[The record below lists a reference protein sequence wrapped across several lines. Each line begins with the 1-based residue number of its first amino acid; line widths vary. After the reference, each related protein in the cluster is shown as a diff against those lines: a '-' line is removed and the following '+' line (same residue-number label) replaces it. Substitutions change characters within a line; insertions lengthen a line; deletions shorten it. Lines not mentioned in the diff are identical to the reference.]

1 MFYKEYKP
9 SASLEHLI
17 DCYWISKIDKST
29 TLGSRIIPDGCVDII
44 FRFGGDLS
52 TTKYTCFEPILHGTM
67 TSSFLFVPENG
78 ISEMLGVRFLPAG
91 ISVLTKLPISEI
103 TNGMVGIFDI
113 DSLFNREF
121 VETVCDIPNYQ
132 MRIRFIDQWLLAAQQ
147 SFFALDVQIF
157 KSLNR
162 AATLSGKIDVIEL
175 ASVAC
180 LSPRQFER
188 RFRTKVGLTPKEFLQ
203 VLRFRKAKR
212 LIDFNPQKS
221 VLEVAFECGYYD
233 HSHLNKDFLRFLG
246 EPPRRPEPP
255 PHPAA

>member
-9 SASLEHLI
+9 STSLGHLV

-29 TLGSRIIPDGCVDII
+29 ALGSRIIPDGCVDVI
-44 FRFGGDLS
+44 FRFGGDFS
-52 TTKYTCFEPILHGTM
+52 TTKSTYSEPILHGTM

-103 TNGMVGIFDI
+103 TNGMVSLFDI
-113 DSLFNREF
+113 DSLFHREF
-121 VETVCDIPNYQ
+121 VEMVYDIPSYQ
-132 MRIRFIDQWLLAAQQ
+132 MRIRFIDQWLLAVQH

-157 KSLNR
+157 NSLKR
-162 AATLSGKIDVIEL
+162 AISLSGRIDVVEL
-175 ASVAC
+175 ASLAC
-180 LSPRQFER
+180 LSSRQFER

-203 VLRFRKAKR
+203 VLRFRKAKS
-212 LIDFNPQKS
+212 LIDHNPQKS

-246 EPPRRPEPP
+246 EPPRRPD
-255 PHPAA
+255 PALLK